1 MEMKKMIRVGI
12 LIFAVFALFVV
23 GMGTATAAIVI
34 CDLYIGEH
42 DGGDYFEWD
51 NTRRGW
57 VVFQNTCLKY
67 NSTESLI
74 VKIDGETV
82 LETKV
87 RADKVTIE
95 GFVYY
100 PVGYQY
106 FKLNETKGA
115 HVVEAIIK
123 SNTYDV
129 TKVFE
134 YNGTGTEE
142 EVVEEKPEEEVVEEV
157 ETVEEPEEE
166 VEERTYNVSAY
177 PPFES
182 EEMKIVM
189 ITEEKSYHTG
199 RLSLRII
206 IESNGKEYTFGV
218 RKSDYWDDKIRE
230 EIQEAWSKSIREIE
244 EEAERDW
251 SLSP

>member
-157 ETVEEPEEE
+157 EIVEEPEEE
-166 VEERTYNVSAY
+166 VEETGYNVSAY

-189 ITEEKSYHTG
+189 ITEEIASG
-199 RLSLRII
+199 GSLCLRII
-206 IESNGKEYTFGV
+206 IESNGKEYTFAV
-218 RKSDYWDDKIRE
+218 RKSHYWDDEIRE
-230 EIQEAWSKSIREIE
+230 EFQEGWLERIRELE

>member
-157 ETVEEPEEE
+157 ETVEEPKEE
-166 VEERTYNVSAY
+166 VEETGYNVSAY

-189 ITEEKSYHTG
+189 ITEEISSG
-199 RLSLRII
+199 GFLSLRII
-206 IESNGKEYTFGV
+206 VESNGKEYTFAV
-218 RKSDYWDDKIRE
+218 RKSDYWDDEIRE
-230 EIQEAWSKSIREIE
+230 RFHEHLLEHIRELE